1 MVGKTIR
8 LSFTWIDANNNPV
21 PVSGNFKVAGI
32 TEGASAG
39 TSITYSTMRALLQ
52 KANASTAANFA
63 TVNVTNLD
71 SVQGVANKIDN
82 LRGSNNKRILGAI
95 TVGSILKT
103 INTYVSLAS
112 TVLASIA
119 GIS

>member
-1 MVGKTIR
+1 MQGHKPKNGEIVLTKQQATNYQVPKNYKQMVGKTIR
-8 LSFTWIDANNNPV
+8 LSFTWIDGNNSPV
-21 PVSGNFKVAGI
+21 PVFGNFKVAGI

-71 SVQGVANKIDN
+71 NVQGVANKIDN
-82 LRGSNNKRILGAI
+82 LSW
-95 TVGSILKT
+95 
-103 INTYVSLAS
+103 
-112 TVLASIA
+112 
-119 GIS
+119 